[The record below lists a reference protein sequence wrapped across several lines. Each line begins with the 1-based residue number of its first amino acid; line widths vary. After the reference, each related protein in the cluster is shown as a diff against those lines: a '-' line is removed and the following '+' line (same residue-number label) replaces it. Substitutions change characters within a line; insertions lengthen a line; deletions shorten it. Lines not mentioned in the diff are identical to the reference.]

1 MMKMKLKRNVR
12 VQIRTQIIDNFI
24 QAENY
29 SLIVCQ
35 KYLFYKYLFLLNIVF
50 SSFQQMTQ
58 KYASYFGLTT
68 LSAKLF
74 IIVCFP
80 FN

>member
-1 MMKMKLKRNVR
+1 MRKMKLKRHFR
-12 VQIRTQIIDNFI
+12 VQIRTQIIDNVI

-74 IIVCFP
+74 MIVCFP